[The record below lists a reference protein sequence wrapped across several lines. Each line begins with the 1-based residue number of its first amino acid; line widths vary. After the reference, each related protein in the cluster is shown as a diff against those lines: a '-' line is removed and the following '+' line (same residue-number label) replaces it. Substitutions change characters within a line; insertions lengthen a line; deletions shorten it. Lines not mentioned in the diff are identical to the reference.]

1 MKLITYEKDSKSF
14 IGSIDEGG
22 IVAFENDPS
31 IPKDMLGF
39 LDEGL
44 SSMEKAKSLHA
55 DKKNRIV
62 FFQMLILK
70 LLFLV
75 HQK

>member
-22 IVAFENDPS
+22 IVAFDNDPS

-39 LDEGL
+39 LTIHNSDL
-44 SSMEKAKSLHA
+44 LKRIIDYNYTLRDDL
-55 DKKNRIV
+55 DK
-62 FFQMLILK
+62 
-70 LLFLV
+70 
-75 HQK
+75 